1 MGAGSCFCGDPSIVL
16 KWISVL
22 SSVLFV
28 GGAPDRSLMMLLD
41 VDVETRWTFVS
52 KRVSAFSG

>member
-1 MGAGSCFCGDPSIVL
+1 LFL

-22 SSVLFV
+22 SSILFV
-28 GGAPDRSLMMLLD
+28 GGAPDRSLMMLVD

-52 KRVSAFSG
+52 KQASAFSG